1 MKKFNWQNIRL
12 VLMLIVVIF
21 LYSFTQN
28 RSQNKKISKI
38 QVEFQGNNKM
48 FLTNEMVNNLL
59 IQNLG
64 GTSSIQKDKV
74 DLKDLETAL
83 KKHSF
88 IENAEVYISEDGML
102 ITKVLQKSPVA
113 RVVNNNRVLYVDKNG
128 SIFQLSNNFSSRV
141 PIVQGNIEGEFKTA
155 AMLMEK
161 AGTGGALFRNLYR
174 DFLKESYELVKIEQ
188 IKIGYE
194 AFAEIAE
201 LWTAISQLFEKVS
214 QTKDFGYIQQ
224 ASEILKKISDKEK
237 KTMQTLATI

>member
-74 DLKDLETAL
+74 DLKELESAL
-83 KKHSF
+83 KKQSF

-102 ITKVLQKSPVA
+102 TTKVLQKSPIA
-113 RVVNNNRVLYVDKNG
+113 RVVNKNGVLYVEKNG
-128 SIFQLSNNFSSRV
+128 SIFQLSDNFSSRV
-141 PIVQGNIEGEFKTA
+141 PIVQGNIEGEFKKGFIEIFKTI
-155 AMLMEK
+155 EK
-161 AGTGGALFRNLYR
+161 D
-174 DFLKESYELVKIEQ
+174 DFLKKHIIA
-188 IKIGYE
+188 IKIQENGSMNMLTREHDYDINFGKPILIDKKFKNYK
-194 AFAEIAE
+194 AFYQFA
-201 LWTAISQLFEKVS
+201 S
-214 QTKDFGYIQQ
+214 KDSIIDKYKSINLIFTQQ
-224 ASEILKKISDKEK
+224 VVCSK
-237 KTMQTLATI
+237 

>member
-12 VLMLIVVIF
+12 VLMLFVLIF
-21 LYSFTQN
+21 LFSFTKS
-28 RSQNKKISKI
+28 RSQNKKIAKI

-74 DLKDLETAL
+74 DLKDLESAL
-83 KKHSF
+83 KKQSF
-88 IENAEVYISEDGML
+88 IENAEVYISEDGVL

-141 PIVQGNIEGEFKTA
+141 PIVQGNVEGKFKKGFIETFKTI
-155 AMLMEK
+155 EK
-161 AGTGGALFRNLYR
+161 D
-174 DFLKESYELVKIEQ
+174 DFLKKHIIA
-188 IKIGYE
+188 IKIQDNGSMTMLTREYDYDINFGKPILIDKKFKNYK
-194 AFAEIAE
+194 AFYQYA
-201 LWTAISQLFEKVS
+201 S
-214 QTKDFGYIQQ
+214 KDSLLGKYKTINLIFTQQ
-224 ASEILKKISDKEK
+224 VVCSK
-237 KTMQTLATI
+237 